1 LKNEATPFAEGD
13 ELFHGLG
20 ICGGIHL

>member
-20 ICGGIHL
+20 ICRGIHL